1 MADPVKVGPWGA
13 AGQGRDINVGSRPQ
27 RLNTITIGWEPSWG
41 YGNGRIIGISFVYV
55 DQNDKEIT
63 VGPWGKIDREH
74 SRAIQIDQDEKL
86 YVVSGTFNDA
96 GVTSLML
103 KTNKTEHGPFG
114 HAAGSAFSVPLK
126 QAQDDGEVVGEV
138 VAFFCRSNDTL
149 QALGVYVL
157 GENGLPVMI
166 GPWGGIVNQRISTPV
181 QLKSV
186 TVYSTQRIDGFSF
199 TYVDQNGDDI
209 PVGTWGTTN
218 GQKNTFSLN
227 EGEYV
232 KDMTGTF
239 DLDGVTSLKFT
250 TNREHVHGLY
260 GRLSGTDF
268 RVPLPDNAV
277 VGNDGN
283 HNGGVLGFFGGSG
296 GNSLVVLG
304 VFVGVA
310 PAPKHISE
318 PRHRLG
324 PRRRLN
330 AGDFDRVDQGF
341 DRLTCGPGAC

>member
-296 GNSLVVLG
+296 GNSLPNYLAVQGDVAAELVVSHG
-304 VFVGVA
+304 
-310 PAPKHISE
+310 
-318 PRHRLG
+318 
-324 PRRRLN
+324 
-330 AGDFDRVDQGF
+330 
-341 DRLTCGPGAC
+341 